1 MLWTALPWFRH
12 VPPFFGKTPKI
23 SAGRAAHDC
32 SSNYLDDIAVQCR
45 DPLCYRFGLSSIPEA
60 GNVKQEFDYIIVGAG
75 SAGCVLANRLSVNSG
90 NRVLLIE
97 AGGRDK
103 HLAMR
108 MPLAMMSLVLNPAV
122 TWGFETEPEPHCH
135 NRRLPIPRGRVL
147 GGSSSINAMLYARGH
162 PLDYDEWRDMGLEGW
177 GYADLLPYFK
187 RSERHWRGE
196 SEYHGG
202 DGEMAVSP
210 VPSASDFYEMFATAA
225 QAAGFPR
232 SSDHNG
238 AQPEGIAPTEVTIGN
253 GQRASTARAFLHP
266 VMARPN
272 LRVEVRALAQRVL
285 VENGRAV
292 GLEFRQHGKIHTA
305 YARQEVVLCGGT
317 YNSPQ
322 LLLLS
327 GIGPADEL
335 QSGGITP
342 VVDSPEVGKNLQEH
356 VNAVWTADLT
366 EPLSRDSMLRFDRM
380 IGSVLQWAMFGTGNA
395 ASMPFGALGF
405 VRTQP
410 DSIRPDIELIPSPIG
425 PDARLWF
432 PGIRKSRG
440 HQFSCRIAVI
450 HPRSRG
456 QVTLRSANPADPPRI
471 AWNLLADPKDLR
483 TLRDGVK
490 AVRSIFAQH
499 PLRGAVGNEV
509 APGATVATD
518 SDIDQWLRQNCWT
531 AAHPAGTCRMGTDA
545 AAVVDGSLRVNG
557 VAGLRVAD
565 CSIMPTVVGCNT
577 NAPTI
582 MIAEKAADLML
593 GG

>member
-1 MLWTALPWFRH
+1 M
-12 VPPFFGKTPKI
+12 
-23 SAGRAAHDC
+23 
-32 SSNYLDDIAVQCR
+32 
-45 DPLCYRFGLSSIPEA
+45 
-60 GNVKQEFDYIIVGAG
+60 KQEFDYIIVGAG
-75 SAGCVLANRLSVNSG
+75 SAGCVLANRLSADPN

-97 AGGRDK
+97 AGGRDNR
-103 HLAMR
+103 LAMR
-108 MPLAMMSLVLNPAV
+108 MPLAMMSLILNPEV
-122 TWGFETEPEPHCH
+122 TWAFETEPEPHCH
-135 NRRLPIPRGRVL
+135 DRRLPIPRGRVL

-162 PLDYDEWRDMGLEGW
+162 PLDYDEWRDMGLDGW

-187 RSERHWRGE
+187 RSERHWRGA

-210 VPSASDFYEMFATAA
+210 VPSTGDFYEMFATAA
-225 QAAGFPR
+225 HAAGFPR

-253 GQRASTARAFLHP
+253 GRRASTARAFLHP

-272 LRVEVRALAQRVL
+272 LRVEVQALAHRVL

-292 GLEFRQHGKIHTA
+292 GIVFQQQSKTHIA
-305 YARQEVVLCGGT
+305 YAGREVVLCGGT

-327 GIGPADEL
+327 GIGPADAL
-335 QSGGITP
+335 RSLDIVP
-342 VVDSPEVGKNLQEH
+342 IVDSPEVGKNLQEH
-356 VNAVWTADLT
+356 VNAVWTANLT
-366 EPLSRDSMLRFDRM
+366 QPLSRDSMLRLDRM
-380 IGSVLQWAMFGTGNA
+380 VGSVLRWAIFGSGNA

-405 VRTQP
+405 VRTQQ
-410 DSIRPDIELIPSPIG
+410 DSVRPDIELIPSPIG

-432 PGIRKSRG
+432 PGIRKPRG

-456 QVTLRSANPADPPRI
+456 EVSLRSANPTDSPRI
-471 AWNLLADPKDLR
+471 AWNLLADPSDLH
-483 TLRDGVK
+483 TLRDGLK

-499 PLRGAVGNEV
+499 PLRSAVGNEV
-509 APGATVATD
+509 TPGSTAATD
-518 SDIDQWLRQNCWT
+518 EDIDHWLRRNCWT
-531 AAHPAGTCRMGTDA
+531 AAHPAGTCRMGVDA
-545 AAVVDGSLRVNG
+545 NSVLDGSLRVNG
-557 VAGLRVAD
+557 VDGLRVAD
-565 CSIMPTVVGCNT
+565 CSIMPRVVGCNT

-593 GG
+593 RS